1 MPTVSNTSPL
11 LNLAIVD
18 QLSLLE
24 QQFETVWV
32 PQAVIEELRV
42 KESLPGS
49 QAIREAIEEGWLLVE
64 PVQDQMLV
72 QALQR
77 DLDKGEAE
85 AIALC
90 VHMGANRVLL
100 DEREGRRIAKSL
112 GLQVTGV
119 LGVLLRAKRKGR
131 LLALRTVMD
140 QLRDQAGFHIGQ
152 ELFVHILREGGEM

>member
-49 QAIREAIEEGWLLVE
+49 QAIREAIEEGWLLVK

-85 AIALC
+85 AIASC
-90 VHMGANRVLL
+90 AYG
-100 DEREGRRIAKSL
+100 GKS
-112 GLQVTGV
+112 GSFG
-119 LGVLLRAKRKGR
+119 
-131 LLALRTVMD
+131 
-140 QLRDQAGFHIGQ
+140 
-152 ELFVHILREGGEM
+152 